1 MEKLMKWDYDV
12 DICDIFQNISD
23 IQGSKTAIVC
33 EKII

>member
-23 IQGSKTAIVC
+23 IQGSKTISYV